1 MMTIKEIRELVDN
14 TLESK
19 GFKRNF
25 PVRLNSRFSRTYGA
39 VRLRGNKIYAMEFS
53 SKFVSQAPDDVMRET
68 VLHECAHAI
77 VDLRYPN
84 EFHNHDNVFNA
95 VCTELG
101 IVGRPY
107 TQFIIKRKYNVY
119 CPNCGLVASY
129 DRKTKIV
136 SNIEKGL
143 CICRKCMAEVRL
155 T

>member
-1 MMTIKEIRELVDN
+1 MMTIKEIERMVDN
-14 TLESK
+14 TLEAK

-25 PVRLNSRFSRTYGA
+25 PVRLNGRFSRTYGA

-53 SKFVSQAPDDVMRET
+53 SKFVAQAPDNVMRET

-84 EFHNHDNVFNA
+84 ELHMHDDVFNA
-95 VCTELG
+95 VCAELG

-107 TQFIIKRKYNVY
+107 ASFIIKRKYNVY

-129 DRKTKIV
+129 DRKTKMV
-136 SNIEKGL
+136 DYVREGK
-143 CICRKCMAEVRL
+143 CVCRKCKAVVRL
-155 T
+155 A

>member
-1 MMTIKEIRELVDN
+1 MTIKEIRELVDS
-14 TLESK
+14 TLEAK

-39 VRLRGNKIYAMEFS
+39 VRLRDNKIYAMEFS

-84 EFHNHDNVFNA
+84 ESHMHDAVFNA
-95 VCTELG
+95 VCAELG
-101 IVGRPY
+101 IAGRSY
-107 TQFIIKRKYNVY
+107 TPFIMKRKYNIY

-129 DRKTKIV
+129 DRKTKMV
-136 SNIEKGL
+136 DYVKEGK
-143 CICRKCMAEVRL
+143 CVCRGCDAVVRL
-155 T
+155 A

>member
-1 MMTIKEIRELVDN
+1 MTIKEIRKLVDN
-14 TLESK
+14 TLEAK

-39 VRLRGNKIYAMEFS
+39 VRLRNNKIYAMEFS
-53 SKFVSQAPDDVMRET
+53 SKFVAQAPDDVMRET

-84 EFHNHDNVFNA
+84 ELHMHDDVFNDTCA
-95 VCTELG
+95 ELG

-107 TQFIIKRKYNVY
+107 TPFIIKRKYNVY

-129 DRKTKIV
+129 DRKTKMV
-136 SNIEKGL
+136 DYVKEGK
-143 CICRKCMAEVRL
+143 CVCRECKAVVRL

>member
-1 MMTIKEIRELVDN
+1 MTIKKIRELVDS
-14 TLESK
+14 TLEAK

-39 VRLRGNKIYAMEFS
+39 VRLRNNKIYAMEFS

-84 EFHNHDNVFNA
+84 EFHMHDDVFNITCA
-95 VCTELG
+95 ELG

-107 TQFIIKRKYNVY
+107 TPFIIKRKYNVY

-129 DRKTKIV
+129 DRKTKMV
-136 SNIEKGL
+136 DYVKEGK
-143 CICRKCMAEVRL
+143 CVCRGCDAVVRL
-155 T
+155 A